1 MAKEELMHKFKEARE
16 ARNVSLQDA
25 ARVLSLRVQVLQ
37 DLEDGRYEQLGAMIY
52 IKRYVR
58 KYADYL
64 KLDRDEIEVLLAK
77 VDDPFANNMHNE
89 SLIRAQLNEEKRMV
103 QRSFFKWYMWILLIL
118 CVIGTAAY
126 FLYGEKTA
134 ELFNIKPTPDHIINY
149 QETEAE
155 VPAETVT
162 SEIEA
167 PIATETVTERVAPA
181 PKKVEVEVPVAAAV
195 STVPVAAI
203 DTKSALSD
211 FELDQIIKT
220 GKIELANQ
228 TDAALDVTDQ
238 AQKAPLPE
246 GFSALSLTLGPS
258 ECWIQIKDKNQKV
271 VMNEVLAG
279 NATYHIEGKAPFFVH
294 MGNAKAIDQM
304 VLNGEV
310 VDEKVYR
317 PTARTTVSKIKLEA
331 KEES

>member
-1 MAKEELMHKFKEARE
+1 MAKEELMHKFKEARQ

-25 ARVLSLRVQVLQ
+25 ACVLSLRVQVLQ

-64 KLDRDEIEVLLAK
+64 KLDRDEIEGLLAK
-77 VDDPFANNMHNE
+77 VEDPFANMHNE

-134 ELFNIKPTPDHIINY
+134 ELFNIKPTPEHIINY
-149 QETEAE
+149 QDT
-155 VPAETVT
+155 ETVMP
-162 SEIEA
+162 EEA
-167 PIATETVTERVAPA
+167 PVHNDAPVITETVTESIAPV
-181 PKKVEVEVPVAAAV
+181 PKKIEMDVPVVAAV

-228 TDAALDVTDQ
+228 ADANLDEAES
-238 AQKAPLPE
+238 AQKAALPE

-271 VMNEVLAG
+271 LMNEVLAG
-279 NATYHIEGKAPFFVH
+279 NATYHIEGKAPFSVH